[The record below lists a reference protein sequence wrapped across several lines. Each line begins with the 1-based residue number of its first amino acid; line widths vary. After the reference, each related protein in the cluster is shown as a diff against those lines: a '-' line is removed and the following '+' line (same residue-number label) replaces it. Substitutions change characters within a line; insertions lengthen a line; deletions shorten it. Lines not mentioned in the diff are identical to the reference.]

1 MALERGLGRVTLE
14 DIALYGGRGRG
25 LLTLDGTGD
34 VLVTGANFK
43 FDGVALRPLLTDA
56 LDFPWLEGRGHVSL
70 VVAGQGLSERQIVE
84 SLNGKVDIASANGA
98 VIGIDV
104 EKIVRSLQRAR
115 LPRFTPSLDEKT
127 AFSELYGTFT
137 IVNGVAKNQDLKL
150 VGAHLQLNGEG
161 TLDLGR
167 RQIVYAVRT
176 KLGGGTPDADATIKV
191 GSLEV
196 PIAIT
201 GPWDKPVFGIKGQE
215 QLTDTLKQ
223 VRKNLKSQ
231 DVRDAIKGLLQGD
244 GEKRV
249 RPRDLIDKLLKKD

>member
-1 MALERGLGRVTLE
+1 MAGGSRHSFVRAGRT
-14 DIALYGGRGRG
+14 
-25 LLTLDGTGD
+25 
-34 VLVTGANFK
+34 
-43 FDGVALRPLLTDA
+43 
-56 LDFPWLEGRGHVSL
+56 
-70 VVAGQGLSERQIVE
+70 GLSERQIVE

-98 VIGIDV
+98 VIGVDV
-104 EKIVRSLQRAR
+104 GKIMRSLQRAR
-115 LPRFTPSLDEKT
+115 LPSLAPSPDEKT
-127 AFSELYGTFT
+127 AFSELYGTFA
-137 IVNGVAKNQDLKL
+137 IVNGVARNQDLKL

-167 RQIVYAVRT
+167 RQIDYAVRT